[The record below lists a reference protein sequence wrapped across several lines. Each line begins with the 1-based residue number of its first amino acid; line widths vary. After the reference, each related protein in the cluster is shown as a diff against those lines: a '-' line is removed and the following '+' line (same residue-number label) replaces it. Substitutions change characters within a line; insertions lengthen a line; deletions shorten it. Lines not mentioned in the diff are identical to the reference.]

1 MTNKATMNGLG
12 SHFVLVPLT
21 AQGHMIPMVD
31 LARLLAE
38 RGARVSLITS
48 PVNAARIKAIINQ
61 VKESGLPIHF
71 AELKFPCAEAGLPDG
86 CENVDLLPS
95 PDYYKTF
102 FEATHHLREP
112 LTRYLRA
119 QRPRP
124 TCMIADM
131 CNPWTADVAR
141 ELRMPRLIFH
151 GPSCFFL
158 LCIHLMEQHGIYDRI
173 TDDFEPVL
181 VPELPQPVE
190 VNKAQAPGFF
200 TPSGWEKLRSQALEA
215 ESTADGVVMN
225 TFDDLEHS
233 YIELYRKVI
242 GKEVWTIGPLC
253 LYNKDPNDKAARGN
267 KPAIDHHR
275 LLSWLDSRKP
285 KSVLYVSFGSLVRT
299 RPLQL
304 TEIGR
309 GLEASNQPF
318 IWVIKDVERTSEV
331 DKWLSE
337 GFEERVSTRGLVIKG
352 WAPQVVILSHPAI
365 GGFMT
370 HCGWNSVL
378 EALSAG
384 VPMITWPCFADQFLN
399 EKLLVDE
406 LGIGVAVGVKVP
418 YFCLTEDSPPVAKR
432 DDIEKAVSRLMHK
445 GKEGEKRR
453 KRAKELAGKAVS
465 TMERGGPSMENIARL
480 IQYAS
485 KHGNNDSD
493 QEEEHN
499 M

>member
-1 MTNKATMNGLG
+1 
-12 SHFVLVPLT
+12 
-21 AQGHMIPMVD
+21 MIPMVD

-38 RGARVSLITS
+38 QGAHVSLITT
-48 PVNAARIKAIINQ
+48 PVNAARIKAIINRA
-61 VKESGLPIHF
+61 KESGLPIHF

-86 CENVDLLPS
+86 CENVDLIPS
-95 PDYYKTF
+95 PYYFKAF

-112 LTRYLRA
+112 LARYLRA

-124 TCMIADM
+124 TCMITDM

-141 ELRMPRLIFH
+141 ELRMPRLVFH
-151 GPSCFFL
+151 GPSCFFI
-158 LCIHLMEQHGIYDRI
+158 LCTHLMQKHEIYDRI
-173 TDDFEPVL
+173 TDEFEPVL
-181 VPELPQPVE
+181 VPELPQPVV

-200 TPSGWEKLRSQALEA
+200 GASGWEKFRSEALEA

-225 TFDDLEHS
+225 TFDDLENS

-253 LYNKDPNDKAARGN
+253 LHSKDLDNKAARGN
-267 KPAIDHHR
+267 KPAIDHQR
-275 LLSWLDSRKP
+275 LLSWLDSREP

-304 TEIGR
+304 IEIGC

-337 GFEERVSTRGLVIKG
+337 GYEERLSTRGLVIKG

-370 HCGWNSVL
+370 HCGWNSML
-378 EALSAG
+378 EAVSAG
-384 VPMITWPCFADQFLN
+384 VPMITWPCFVDQFLN
-399 EKLLVDE
+399 EKLVVDE

-418 YFCLTEDSPPVAKR
+418 FFYFTEDSPPVAKR
-432 DDIEKAVSRLMHK
+432 DDIGKAVSRLMDK
-445 GKEGEKRR
+445 GEEGEERR
-453 KRAKELAGKAVS
+453 KRAKELAEKAVS
-465 TMERGGPSMENIARL
+465 TMERGGSSMKNIDRL

-493 QEEEHN
+493 QEEEHHVDLFVKGET
-499 M
+499 